1 VRLRLVVVALVLVCV
16 SLAAQTKNDPFV
28 GTWKLDVAR
37 STYSPGPASRGEILT
52 SEPYGDNG
60 INTTAKITDAQGKQT
75 VTAYHG
81 NFDEKDSPITGDAN
95 ADTTSLKRIDAYT
108 MVRTNKKA
116 GKVTTTVR
124 REVSKDG
131 KTLTVTQTGTD
142 INGRTIHNVTVFDKQ

>member
-1 VRLRLVVVALVLVCV
+1 VRTRLVVLALALLFV
-16 SLAAQTKNDPFV
+16 SVGLEATNDPFV
-28 GTWKLDVAR
+28 GTWKLDVTR
-37 STYSPGPASRGEILT
+37 STYSPGPPSRAEILT
-52 SEPYGDNG
+52 SEPYGNNG
-60 INTTAKITDAQGKQT
+60 IKTTARITDAQGKQT

-116 GKVTTTVR
+116 GKVTTIVR

-131 KTLTVTQTGTD
+131 KTLTVTQTGTN
-142 INGRTIHNVTVFDKQ
+142 INGQTVHNVTVFDKQ